1 MAFDEAR
8 LRRLLGGSELTDLRR
23 RLRARYERGAAR
35 GEFTLVGLEAG
46 ERRALSGLLGRPI
59 VTADSMR
66 LCHAELDAASYK
78 SLRMLTFVVRFTT
91 VWWRRTMTDLFLICA

>member
-8 LRRLLGGSELTDLRR
+8 LRRLLGGSDLTDLRR

-35 GEFTLVGLEAG
+35 AEFTLVGLEAG

-66 LCHAELDAASYK
+66 LRHSELDDVING
-78 SLRMLTFVVRFTT
+78 L
-91 VWWRRTMTDLFLICA
+91 VWGSP